1 MRKFITPAIIAAV
14 LATAGAA
21 LASEQATGT
30 VKSWDSATHMLIFDN
45 GISYQLPASFKAN
58 SFKKGEKVHVSYDMK
73 DGKRMATEAN
83 IVK

>member
-1 MRKFITPAIIAAV
+1 MRKYIAPAVIAAF
-14 LATAGAA
+14 LATSGAA
-21 LASEQATGT
+21 LAAEQATGT
-30 VKSWDSATHMLIFDN
+30 VKAWDGATHMLTFDN
-45 GISYQLPASFKAN
+45 GISYQLPASFKAD